1 MRLNLTCAPNKKR
14 IINIEW
20 FCQKRDEGN
29 DGDDRDEAL
38 GMLRN
43 PASDVCEH
51 RGFISEFSRIYNI
64 FRSQKSAAQLKLLGM
79 LEQIVILDFGSQ
91 YTQVIARRIRERNV
105 FSQILRYDV
114 SAGEVAK
121 LKPRGIILSGGP
133 SSVYAK
139 DAPLPDKQIFSLG
152 VPILGICYGVQLLA
166 HFLGG
171 KVEKGLR
178 REYGKGNLRITDSY
192 CPLFA
197 NLPETLQVWN
207 SHGDKLTRL
216 PRDFKSV
223 AVTENSEY
231 AAIEN
236 RERKVFGLQFHPEV
250 AHTPLGKE
258 IISNFVHNVCGCGKN
273 WTMHGYIGQ
282 AVNEIRDQVGDE
294 NVILGLSGGVDSS
307 VAAALLHKAIGGQL
321 TCIFVNNGLLRARE
335 AETVQDVFGRHFHIQ
350 LKYVNASKRF
360 LTKLRGVTDP
370 ERKRKI
376 IGKEFISV
384 FSDAVAGLKKS
395 GKSGQFKFLA
405 QGTLYP
411 DVIESVPI
419 AGNPAA
425 LIKSHH
431 NVGGLP
437 KRMKFELVEPLKCLF
452 KDEVRELGLELGL
465 PREIVLRQPF
475 PGPGLA
481 VRILGE
487 VTPARCEILRNADAI
502 VVEEMKTSGLYYKIW
517 QSFAVLL
524 PVRSVGVM
532 GDERTY
538 DYTIAIRAVDSQ
550 DGMTADWV
558 KLPYD
563 LLEKLASRI
572 INEVKGVNRC
582 VFDITSKP
590 PGTIEWE

>member
-1 MRLNLTCAPNKKR
+1 MN
-14 IINIEW
+14 
-20 FCQKRDEGN
+20 
-29 DGDDRDEAL
+29 
-38 GMLRN
+38 
-43 PASDVCEH
+43 
-51 RGFISEFSRIYNI
+51 
-64 FRSQKSAAQLKLLGM
+64 
-79 LEQIVILDFGSQ
+79 EQIVILDFGSQ
-91 YTQVIARRIRERNV
+91 YTQVIARRIRECNV
-105 FSQILRYDV
+105 YSQILRFDTP
-114 SAGEVAK
+114 AAEIAR

-139 DAPLPDKQIFSLG
+139 NAPLPDKNIFELG
-152 VPILGICYGVQLLA
+152 VPVLGICYGVQLFA
-166 HFLGG
+166 QFLGG
-171 KVEKGLR
+171 NVEKGQK
-178 REYGKGNLRITDSY
+178 REYGKGTLTVKDSS
-192 CPLFA
+192 CALFA
-197 NLPETLQVWN
+197 KLSRSLQVWN
-207 SHGDKLTRL
+207 SHGDKLTKI
-216 PRDFKSV
+216 PDGFKPV
-223 AVTENSEY
+223 AITENSEY

-236 RERKVFGLQFHPEV
+236 RARKFFGLQFHPEV
-250 AHTPLGKE
+250 VHTPRGKE
-258 IISNFVHNVCGCGKN
+258 VIANFVHGVCGCGKS
-273 WTMHGYIGQ
+273 WTMQNYLEQ
-282 AVNEIRDQVGDE
+282 SVKEIRAQVGNE
-294 NVILGLSGGVDSS
+294 KVILGLSGGVDSS
-307 VAAALLHKAIGGQL
+307 VAAALLHKAIGDQL

-335 AETVQDVFGRHFHIQ
+335 AEVVQEVFGRNFK
-350 LKYVNASKRF
+350 LKLQYENA
-360 LTKLRGVTDP
+360 TKLFLQRLKGVTDP
-370 ERKRKI
+370 ERKRKV
-376 IGKEFISV
+376 IGKTFIKV
-384 FSDAVAGLKKS
+384 FQDAMKRVGNS
-395 GKSGQFKFLA
+395 KFLA

-437 KRMKFELVEPLKCLF
+437 KKMKFQLVEPLKCLF

-465 PREIVLRQPF
+465 PKEIVWRQPF

-481 VRILGE
+481 VRVLGE

-502 VVEEMKTSGLYYKIW
+502 VVEEMKASGLYYKIW

-538 DYTIAIRAVDSQ
+538 DYTIAIRAVESQ

>member
-1 MRLNLTCAPNKKR
+1 MT
-14 IINIEW
+14 
-20 FCQKRDEGN
+20 
-29 DGDDRDEAL
+29 
-38 GMLRN
+38 
-43 PASDVCEH
+43 
-51 RGFISEFSRIYNI
+51 
-64 FRSQKSAAQLKLLGM
+64 
-79 LEQIVILDFGSQ
+79 EQIVILDFGSQ
-91 YTQVIARRIRERNV
+91 YTQVIARRIRECNV
-105 FSQILRYDV
+105 YSVILRYDTPAEEIAALNP
-114 SAGEVAK
+114 S
-121 LKPRGIILSGGP
+121 GIILSGGP

-139 DAPLPDKQIFSLG
+139 TAPLPDKAIFNLGLPLLG
-152 VPILGICYGVQLLA
+152 VCYGLQLLG

-171 KVEKGLR
+171 KVEKGEK
-178 REYGKGNLRITDSY
+178 REYGKGTLKVTDSF

-197 NLPETLQVWN
+197 NLPEKLQVWN
-207 SHGDKLTRL
+207 SHGDKLTKL
-216 PRDFKSV
+216 PQGFKSV
-223 AVTENSEY
+223 AVTENSHF

-236 RERKVFGLQFHPEV
+236 RARKIFALQFHPEV
-250 AHTPLGKE
+250 AHTPRGKE
-258 IISNFVHNVCGCGKN
+258 IIANFVHNICGCGKS
-273 WTMHGYIGQ
+273 WTMRSYIEQ
-282 AVNEIRDQVGDE
+282 AVEEIRNQVGNE
-294 NVILGLSGGVDSS
+294 RVILGLSGGVDSS
-307 VAAALLHKAIGGQL
+307 VAAALIHKAIGDQL
-321 TCIFVNNGLLRARE
+321 TCIFVNNGVLRGRE
-335 AETVQDVFGRHFHIQ
+335 AHVVREVFERHFKIKLQ
-350 LKYVNASKRF
+350 YEDASKLF
-360 LTKLRGVTDP
+360 LQRLKGVTDP

-376 IGKEFISV
+376 IGKSFIEV
-384 FSDAVAGLKKS
+384 FDKATKRAGKAR
-395 GKSGQFKFLA
+395 FLA

-411 DVIESVPI
+411 DVIESIPI

-425 LIKSHH
+425 MIKSHH

-437 KRMKFELVEPLKCLF
+437 KKMKFQLVEPLKRLF

-487 VTPARCEILRNADAI
+487 VTPERCDILRNADSI
-502 VVEEMKTSGLYYKIW
+502 VVEEMKSSGWYYKIW

-538 DYTIAIRAVDSQ
+538 DYTIAIRAVESQ

-563 LLEKLASRI
+563 LLEKLSSRI
-572 INEVKGVNRC
+572 VNEVKGVNRC